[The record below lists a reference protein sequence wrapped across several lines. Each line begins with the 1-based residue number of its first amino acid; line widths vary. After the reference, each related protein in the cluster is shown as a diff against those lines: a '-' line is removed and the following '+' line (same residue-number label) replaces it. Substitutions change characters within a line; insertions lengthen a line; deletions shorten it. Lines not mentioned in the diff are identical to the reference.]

1 MKFSH
6 NKKRNTAFI
15 YETLLMEYSKASINE
30 EEQKKNNI
38 LSILKEYFSKAK
50 ILKQDLEIYKAFEKT
65 DDLDKELITRMI
77 GEAKLQFNSLDREQI
92 FETQTKLINTINKS
106 LSPNVWTNFVPNYK
120 KLATIN
126 QALNKTLNPKKQV
139 IIEKKLVNML
149 SKIEQ
154 EKKPFPNVN
163 NLALKTFVEKFN
175 DQYGDK
181 LNEQQKKLLSHYIT
195 SSDDDTDFKLYFYE
209 EVSRLK
215 QTIQE
220 KINNSDNNLSSKLQ
234 LIYEKVDDYNK
245 RKLDTDL
252 MTEVLRIQSLI
263 EEI

>member
-1 MKFSH
+1 
-6 NKKRNTAFI
+6 
-15 YETLLMEYSKASINE
+15 MEYSKASINE
-30 EEQKKNNI
+30 EEQKKSNI
-38 LSILKEYFSKAK
+38 LSILKEYFSKTK
-50 ILKQDLEIYKAFEKT
+50 ILKQDLEIYKAFEST
-65 DDLDKELITRMI
+65 DDMDSDLITKMLS
-77 GEAKLQFNSLDREQI
+77 EAKLQFNSLDRDKI

-126 QALNKTLNPKKQV
+126 QVLNKSLNPKKQV
-139 IIEKKLVNML
+139 VIEKKLLGML
-149 SKIEQ
+149 NRIEDT
-154 EKKPFPNVN
+154 KKPFPNVN

-175 DQYGDK
+175 NQYGDK

-195 SSDDDTDFKLYFYE
+195 SADDDTEFKLYFYE
-209 EVSRLK
+209 EISRLK

-220 KINNSDNNLSSKLQ
+220 KINNDNGNLSSKLK

-252 MTEVLRIQSLI
+252 MTEVLRIQSLV

>member
-30 EEQKKNNI
+30 EEQKKSNI
-38 LSILKEYFSKAK
+38 LNILKEYFSKTK
-50 ILKQDLEIYKAFEKT
+50 ILKQDLEIYKAFEST
-65 DDLDKELITRMI
+65 DDMDSDLITKMLS
-77 GEAKLQFNSLDREQI
+77 EAKLQFNSLDRDKI

-126 QALNKTLNPKKQV
+126 QVLSKSLNPKKQV
-139 IIEKKLVNML
+139 VIEKKLLGML
-149 SKIEQ
+149 NRIEDT
-154 EKKPFPNVN
+154 KKPFPNVN

-175 DQYGDK
+175 NQYGDK

-195 SSDDDTDFKLYFYE
+195 SADDDTEFKLYFYE
-209 EVSRLK
+209 EISRLK

-220 KINNSDNNLSSKLQ
+220 KINNDNGNLSSKLK

-252 MTEVLRIQSLI
+252 MTEVLRIQSLV

>member
-1 MKFSH
+1 
-6 NKKRNTAFI
+6 
-15 YETLLMEYSKASINE
+15 MEYSKASINE

-38 LSILKEYFSKAK
+38 LNILKEYFSKSK

-65 DDLDKELITRMI
+65 DDLDSELISKMLN
-77 GEAKLQFNSLDREQI
+77 EAKLQFNSLDREKI

-106 LSPNVWTNFVPNYK
+106 LSPDVWTNFVPNYK
-120 KLATIN
+120 RLATIN

-139 IIEKKLVNML
+139 VIEKKLIGML
-149 SKIEQ
+149 NHNEEK
-154 EKKPFPNVN
+154 KKPFPNVN

-175 DQYGDK
+175 QQYSDK
-181 LNEQQKKLLSHYIT
+181 LNEQQKKLLSYYIS

-209 EVSRLK
+209 EISRLK
-215 QTIQE
+215 ETIKE
-220 KINNSDNNLSSKLQ
+220 KISNNNGNLSDKLQ

-252 MTEVLRIQSLI
+252 MTEVLRIQSLV

>member
-38 LSILKEYFSKAK
+38 LSILKEYFSKTK
-50 ILKQDLEIYKAFEKT
+50 ILKQDLEIYKAFEST
-65 DDLDKELITRMI
+65 DDMDSDLITKMLS
-77 GEAKLQFNSLDREQI
+77 EAKLQFNSLDRDKI

-126 QALNKTLNPKKQV
+126 QVLNKSLNPKKQV
-139 IIEKKLVNML
+139 VIEKKLLGML
-149 SKIEQ
+149 NRIEDT
-154 EKKPFPNVN
+154 KKPFPNVN

-175 DQYGDK
+175 QQYGDK
-181 LNEQQKKLLSHYIT
+181 LNEQQKKLLSYYI
-195 SSDDDTDFKLYFYE
+195 SSTDDDTEFKLYFYE
-209 EVSRLK
+209 EISRLK

-220 KINNSDNNLSSKLQ
+220 KINNDNGNLSSKLK
-234 LIYEKVDDYNK
+234 LIFEKVDDYNK

-252 MTEVLRIQSLI
+252 MTEVLRIQSLV